1 MTFSKFFSETAEPAD
16 ESRLTAIEDA
26 IGRALPDDYR
36 ALIKETGGGTLTS
49 EKCIMPGL
57 PGSAEGLAAEDI
69 FGNGSTSTGRS
80 LDLATDATF
89 LMEEWEIPAEVLLF
103 ATTEDGM
110 HNCFVINYDLPD
122 YPTGA
127 VLHLNTD
134 PGGTMTCVADSVT
147 DFLSKLEPYNPE
159 EDAENSPS
167 AGQEGM
173 GLKGA
178 WYGDLSNSLTRAL
191 SVTPTPDMEYL
202 LRKAAAS
209 LANPLNLNI
218 FQRPKEGRRFLDV
231 LYWVAQHLNPQVDVD
246 SFTNYNQKDE
256 EGNIEAL
263 LHDSFLVEGQRY
275 RFVWNAGFVDAWWND
290 RVTRGLFLST
300 PRGLTLDRNYITQ
313 VLEELREEQPMVENH
328 NSNTQEKYS

>member
-16 ESRLTAIEDA
+16 AARLTTIEDA

-49 EKCIMPGL
+49 EKCVIPGL

-69 FGNGSTSTGRS
+69 FGNGSTRTGRS
-80 LDLATDATF
+80 LDLATDATY
-89 LMEEWEIPAEVLLF
+89 LMEEWDIPAEVFLF

-110 HNCFVINYDLPD
+110 HNCFVINYDHPD
-122 YPTGA
+122 YPAGA

-134 PGGTMTCVADSVT
+134 PGGAMTRVADSVT
-147 DFLSKLEPYNPE
+147 DFLNALEPYDQE
-159 EDAENSPS
+159 EEEGDSPS

-178 WYGDLSNSLTRAL
+178 WYGDLSSTLTRA
-191 SVTPTPDMEYL
+191 VNATPTPDMEYL

-231 LYWVAQHLNPQVDVD
+231 LYWVTQHLNPQVDAD
-246 SFTNYNQKDE
+246 TYTNYNRKDE
-256 EGNIEAL
+256 EGNLDAL

-275 RFVWNAGFVDAWWND
+275 RFVWVAGFVDAWWND
-290 RVTRGLFLST
+290 RVARGLLSPT
-300 PRGLTLDRNYITQ
+300 PNGFALDRNYIAQ
-313 VLEELREEQPMVENH
+313 VLEELREEEPVVG
-328 NSNTQEKYS
+328 S

>member
-1 MTFSKFFSETAEPAD
+1 MNLSEFFSETAEPAD
-16 ESRLTAIEDA
+16 AARLTAIEDA
-26 IGRALPDDYR
+26 IGRTLPDDYR

-69 FGNGSTSTGRS
+69 FGNGSTSTGRC
-80 LDLATDATF
+80 LDLATYATY
-89 LMEEWEIPAEVLLF
+89 LMEEWGIPAEVLLF

-110 HNCFVINYDLPD
+110 HNCFVINYDHPD

-134 PGGTMTCVADSVT
+134 PGGAMTRVADSVT
-147 DFLSKLEPYNPE
+147 DFLSKLEPYSG
-159 EDAENSPS
+159 EDAEEYHPS

-178 WYGDLSNSLTRAL
+178 WYGDLSSTLTRA
-191 SVTPTPDMEYL
+191 VNATPTPDMEYL

-231 LYWVAQHLNPQVDVD
+231 LYWVTQHLNPQVDAD
-246 SFTNYNQKDE
+246 TYTNYNHKDE
-256 EGNIEAL
+256 EGNLDAL

-275 RFVWNAGFVDAWWND
+275 RFVWVAGFVDAWWND
-290 RVTRGLFLST
+290 RVARGLLSPT
-300 PRGLTLDRNYITQ
+300 PNGFALDRSYIAQ
-313 VLEELREEQPMVENH
+313 VLEELREEEPVVG
-328 NSNTQEKYS
+328 S